1 MKCTSRTFFAAL
13 LALAVSFFIVAGD
26 STAFALLQDQAQAE
40 EEETEYGEEEYMA
53 WEAADKETDPL
64 KCGAMLL
71 AFVDKYPE
79 SALMPY
85 VNSSYERLLFECS
98 EADKYTE
105 LEVLAEQWSQ
115 LHPDDLQTLAYLAK
129 ASEILEHDEKCVD
142 CYEKIY
148 KLRPTGSIAYQI
160 ARLYKKMGNDDKYL
174 EWNASAMM
182 YPEYETDFR
191 LRYEIMQFHA
201 SKNNI
206 SKAEEFARETIK
218 AADLVKDPSED
229 TRKHLAVARH
239 DAYHVIGVNL
249 YDQKQFDEAIEA
261 FRKAIEAE
269 RYADGYYWIGMCEW
283 EKKMVDEAIES
294 FAKAEV
300 LGGDIAPKAKERM
313 EQLYKAIHND
323 TTIGI
328 DKVYRRA
335 KEELGLS

>member
-1 MKCTSRTFFAAL
+1 MERTGKTFFAAF
-13 LALAVSFFIVAGD
+13 LAAAVTIFVIGGGTSFA
-26 STAFALLQDQAQAE
+26 ALQDQAE
-40 EEETEYGEEEYMA
+40 EEETEYTEEEYNA
-53 WEAADKETDPL
+53 WAEADKEPDPL
-64 KCGAMLL
+64 KRGAMLL

-79 SALMPY
+79 SKLMPY
-85 VNSSYERLLFECS
+85 INSSYERLLFETS
-98 EADKYTE
+98 EAEKYSE
-105 LEVLAEQWSQ
+105 LEVLAEQWSELRPGQ
-115 LHPDDLQTLAYLAK
+115 LQTLAYLAK
-129 ASEILEHDEKCVD
+129 ATEILGHDQKCVE

-174 EWNASAMM
+174 EWADSVMM

-201 SKNNI
+201 AKNDI
-206 SKAEEFARETIK
+206 AKADAFARETIK
-218 AADLVKDPSED
+218 AADLVKEPGED

-239 DAYHVIGVNL
+239 DAYHVIGVHL
-249 YDQKQFDEAIEA
+249 YDQNQFDEAIDA

-269 RYADGYYWIGMCEW
+269 RYAEGYYWIGMCEW

-300 LGGDIAPKAKERM
+300 LGGDTAPKAKERL
-313 EQLYKAIHND
+313 EQLYKALHND

-328 DKVYRRA
+328 EKVYRRA
-335 KEELGLS
+335 REELGIE

>member
-1 MKCTSRTFFAAL
+1 MR
-13 LALAVSFFIVAGD
+13 
-26 STAFALLQDQAQAE
+26 
-40 EEETEYGEEEYMA
+40 
-53 WEAADKETDPL
+53 
-64 KCGAMLL
+64 
-71 AFVDKYPE
+71 
-79 SALMPY
+79 
-85 VNSSYERLLFECS
+85 RL
-98 EADKYTE
+98 
-105 LEVLAEQWSQ
+105 
-115 LHPDDLQTLAYLAK
+115 
-129 ASEILEHDEKCVD
+129 
-142 CYEKIY
+142 YEKIY

-261 FRKAIEAE
+261 FRKAIEADPD
-269 RYADGYYWIGMCEW
+269 ADGYYWIGMCEW

-294 FAKAEV
+294 VAKAEV
-300 LGGDIAPKAKERM
+300 LGGDIAPRPRRGWNSCTRRSQRHHHRDRQGVPEGQGGTGAFLNPKEKRGT
-313 EQLYKAIHND
+313 EAAGGRKLSPAAFHLAGTRLLFLDEPVRRVEREIAASPTPRPENRSRD
-323 TTIGI
+323 PGTTASF
-328 DKVYRRA
+328 RA
-335 KEELGLS
+335 LLRLLRA